1 MLLVAATSS
10 RWARSGSRAV
20 RRCHGKTDVALPFFG
35 KKPASPAPAA
45 ERRATV
51 APEAHDAD
59 PPTELSGL
67 DFTGT
72 DHGRALAHAAGLVE
86 VRECGS
92 GIGAAFEE
100 AAVLYAN
107 GSDAEAL
114 ALLEA
119 AVGDATGGC
128 GEGAWLML
136 LDLYRLGGLRQRFES
151 RVLDYATR
159 FERSPPPWEDLSA
172 GAGKSASGRTP
183 LVNLSGQLSAA
194 AERQFAQVAAI
205 ARRSGGV
212 RIDVGKVRGV
222 DDGGCGVWR
231 RLLAELGAERV
242 GVELVNVHA
251 LAEVLAQRLQA
262 GRADARDSW
271 LMLLELLQYGGD
283 QGRFEDVA
291 VDYAVTFEESPPS
304 WERRGRLDAAPV
316 VPARVA
322 PPADPEGFEFDGEL
336 SGGGNETLKRF
347 AAFAAERRSTRVECA
362 RLRRIDFV
370 CAGTLFNM
378 LATLQA
384 QGKLVS
390 LANVNAMVAGLLR
403 VMSVDNVAH
412 VTLRH

>member
-1 MLLVAATSS
+1 MPLEAART
-10 RWARSGSRAV
+10 GSHAV

-35 KKPASPAPAA
+35 KKPVSPLPVADRRAPAL
-45 ERRATV
+45 
-51 APEAHDAD
+51 PDAHDAD

-72 DHGRALAHAAGLVE
+72 DHGRALARAAGLVE
-86 VRECGS
+86 VQECGS

-107 GSDAEAL
+107 GSDADAL
-114 ALLEA
+114 ALLET

-136 LDLYRLGGLRQRFES
+136 LDLYRLGGHRQRFES

-159 FERSPPPWEDLSA
+159 FERSPPPWEDLSP
-172 GAGKSASGRTP
+172 GAGKAAGGRIP
-183 LVNLSGQLSAA
+183 LVNLNGQLSLA

-212 RIDVGKVRGV
+212 RIDVGKVRSV
-222 DDGGCGVWR
+222 DDAGCGVWR
-231 RLLAELGAERV
+231 RLLAELAAERI

-251 LAEVLAQRLQA
+251 LADVLAQGVQV
-262 GRADARDSW
+262 GRAQARNSW
-271 LMLLELLQYGGD
+271 LMLLELLQYDGD
-283 QGRFEDVA
+283 QGRFEDIA

-304 WERRGRLDAAPV
+304 WERRGGLDAAPA
-316 VPARVA
+316 PAPGEAPRV
-322 PPADPEGFEFDGEL
+322 DPEAFAFEGEL
-336 SGGGNETLKRF
+336 CGGGNETLKRF
-347 AAFAAERRSTRVECA
+347 AAFAAERREMRVECR

-370 CAGTLFNM
+370 CAGTLFNI
-378 LATLQA
+378 LAMLQA
-384 QGKLVS
+384 QGKLVG

-403 VMSVDNVAH
+403 VMSVDKVSH